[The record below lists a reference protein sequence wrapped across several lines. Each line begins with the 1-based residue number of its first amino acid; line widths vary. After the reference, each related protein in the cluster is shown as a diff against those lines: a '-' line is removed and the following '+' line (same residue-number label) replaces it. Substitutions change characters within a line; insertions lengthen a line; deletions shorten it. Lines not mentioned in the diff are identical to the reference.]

1 MSRSL
6 AGLPLEIISLIAS
19 SLSNRDIK
27 TLRLTC
33 RTLCNS
39 VRLRLDRVFLSA
51 NPLNIAVFLAIAD
64 SEKFQHGIKEI
75 IWDDAR
81 FLKSPYDEEEMHPED
96 QEELWKDDENGCPWW
111 FAKQCEEQIED
122 LEMRSGSDRNHKEE
136 EVLPLKICWQY
147 YQNLLQ
153 QQEDVIIFNKD
164 LDALVYGLP
173 RFPALKR
180 ITVTPAAH
188 GWLFAPL
195 YETPMIRSF
204 PRGFNYPTPRGWPT
218 IPDGTYKPKAKPW
231 NDKSVK
237 WDFRGF
243 VLITRVLATYPAHH
257 ISQLRISANTLE
269 TGLNCRIFEDKNQE
283 YDDLASIMAR
293 PGFKRLDLDLLVG
306 GQEHTGWH
314 AFRSRNL
321 YHALTAARDL
331 EYINLSTNTDCDP
344 SSDSV
349 QPGSGGS
356 RAHLVPLQTIF
367 PISSWTSL
375 RHFGL
380 RGLLVDQSNLI
391 TFFASLPATLRSIH
405 LSFLYFVD
413 DGGSWQKL
421 LQDMRT
427 KLDWRTRDPE
437 SRPVVSVAVATDYQ
451 QVGHAVWIDED
462 VAEFL
467 YGEGPNPFYNGGDA
481 VGCVGVVRDAFA
493 PGKEWAKV
501 PSGR

>member
-1 MSRSL
+1 MPRSL
-6 AGLPLEIISLIAS
+6 AGLPAEMISLIAS
-19 SLSNRDIK
+19 CLSNRDIK

-33 RTLCNS
+33 RTFCNS

-51 NPLNIAVFLAIAD
+51 NPLNIAVFREIAD
-64 SEKFQHGIKEI
+64 SEKFQHCVKEI

-81 FLKSPYDEEEMHPED
+81 FVKSPYDEEMHPED
-96 QEELWKDDENGCPWW
+96 REELWKDDENRCPWW

-122 LEMRSGSDRNHKEE
+122 LEMRSGSNRDQPAQ
-136 EVLPLKICWQY
+136 LPLKICWQY

-164 LDALVYGLP
+164 MDALVYGLSK
-173 RFPALKR
+173 FSALER

-204 PRGFNYPTPRGWPT
+204 PRGFNYPIPRGWPT

-231 NDKSVK
+231 EDKSVK
-237 WDFRGF
+237 RDFRGF

-257 ISQLRISANTLE
+257 ISQLRISSNTLE
-269 TGLNCRIFEDKNQE
+269 TGLNCRVFEDPNPE
-283 YDDLASIMAR
+283 YDDFASIMAR

-306 GQEHTGWH
+306 GQEHTGWR
-314 AFRSRNL
+314 AFHSQNL
-321 YHALTAARDL
+321 YHALSAARDL
-331 EYINLSTNTDCDP
+331 KYISLRTNIDCNP
-344 SSDSV
+344 ASDSV
-349 QPGSGGS
+349 QRGSGGS

-367 PISSWTSL
+367 PIESWTSL

-380 RGLLVDQSNLI
+380 TGFLVDQTNLI
-391 TFFASLPATLRSIH
+391 TFFASLPVTLRSIH
-405 LSFLYFVD
+405 LSFLYFVNN
-413 DGGSWQKL
+413 GGSWQKL

-427 KLDWRTRDPE
+427 KLDWRTRDPAC
-437 SRPVVSVAVATDYQ
+437 RPVVSVAVATGYQ
-451 QVGHAVWIDED
+451 QVGHAVWVDKE

-493 PGKEWAKV
+493 PGREWANG
-501 PSGR
+501 PLGR